1 MACAP
6 AVSTPGSAYLR
17 AMAAA
22 NYGRANR
29 QLLTEAARHA
39 FTVVA
44 GGRLDLV
51 HDVSRT
57 MGTASYVMAGVV
69 GNAAFWSSA
78 HGAGRVW
85 SRHRALRRVRGEQ
98 LHEELES
105 HGIAVRPKP
114 ACACRGGA

>member
-44 GGRLDLV
+44 GGRA
-51 HDVSRT
+51 STSSTTSPAPWARPRT
-57 MGTASYVMAGVV
+57 
-69 GNAAFWSSA
+69 
-78 HGAGRVW
+78 
-85 SRHRALRRVRGEQ
+85 
-98 LHEELES
+98 
-105 HGIAVRPKP
+105 
-114 ACACRGGA
+114 

>member
-1 MACAP
+1 
-6 AVSTPGSAYLR
+6 
-17 AMAAA
+17 
-22 NYGRANR
+22 
-29 QLLTEAARHA
+29 
-39 FTVVA
+39 
-44 GGRLDLV
+44 
-51 HDVSRT
+51 

-78 HGAGRVW
+78 HGAGSVW